1 MDNNVKDSRAER
13 FKNVDI
19 LRFIFAVI
27 IVYFHLVRN
36 DIFNNVSELCTN
48 FTCPSTVDNCYVLG
62 IFMIMAGFF
71 LFKEFNEK
79 PERSW
84 TDFALNKISRLWPV
98 LAFSVLAALILHIFY
113 ATQFS
118 FGSEVF
124 SLLFLKCTGV
134 TLDYTGINWFIS
146 PYFWVMLF
154 YFYVLKHFKF
164 DKANFIIA
172 LVIYFSTVASVN
184 YFHGRF
190 DRETFALFFSGGM
203 LYCLAGIGLGY
214 FIGLFYEKVKN
225 CSEIFKTAAQKF
237 IKFVIVSV
245 IELCSFSFIIYH
257 FFFKPLNN
265 DNKIIYM
272 IILSVLF
279 FCFLI
284 KQGLLS
290 KIFNNNISEFLG
302 KYSYSIYVMQQVAFD
317 IMGITLWKHTD
328 FLANYPV
335 ISIALSLLIAILTG
349 IFTYHL
355 VEVLGG
361 KFLRAVFKNIKEKI

>member
-36 DIFNNVSELCTN
+36 DIFNNGSGLCNNILYPT
-48 FTCPSTVDNCYVLG
+48 SADSCYAVGLFLV
-62 IFMIMAGFF
+62 IAGFF

-79 PERSW
+79 KERTW

-172 LVIYFSTVASVN
+172 LIIYFSTVASVN

-225 CSEIFKTAAQKF
+225 CSEIFKTAAQKI

-335 ISIALSLLIAILTG
+335 ISTVLSLLIAVLTG

-355 VEVLGG
+355 VEVPGG

>member
-48 FTCPSTVDNCYVLG
+48 FIYPSTVDNCYVLG

-335 ISIALSLLIAILTG
+335 ISIALSLLIAVLTG

-355 VEVLGG
+355 VEVPGG

>member
-1 MDNNVKDSRAER
+1 M
-13 FKNVDI
+13 
-19 LRFIFAVI
+19 
-27 IVYFHLVRN
+27 
-36 DIFNNVSELCTN
+36 
-48 FTCPSTVDNCYVLG
+48 
-62 IFMIMAGFF
+62 
-71 LFKEFNEK
+71 
-79 PERSW
+79 
-84 TDFALNKISRLWPV
+84 
-98 LAFSVLAALILHIFY
+98 
-113 ATQFS
+113 
-118 FGSEVF
+118 
-124 SLLFLKCTGV
+124 
-134 TLDYTGINWFIS
+134 TLEYTGINWFIS

-172 LVIYFSTVASVN
+172 LIIYFSTVASVN

-335 ISIALSLLIAILTG
+335 ISTVLSLLIAVLTG

-355 VEVLGG
+355 VEVPGG

>member
-1 MDNNVKDSRAER
+1 MDNNLRDSRAER

-48 FTCPSTVDNCYVLG
+48 FIYPSTVDNCYVLG

-79 PERSW
+79 KERTW

-335 ISIALSLLIAILTG
+335 ISIALSLLIAVLTG

-355 VEVLGG
+355 VEVPGG